1 MAHETHYEVHVKQ
14 GGRWEIHARH
24 ESSEKEQAI
33 EEAKALNALKHVQS
47 VKVIQEI
54 FDPEE
59 GLSKEYN
66 VYTPDQT
73 KRRVR
78 KGAYKGSAK
87 KARKKAAQAEAGE
100 DDGKGA
106 KKKKSPPKVPV
117 SVILLRMSGI
127 ITFSIIVGSM
137 FTWFASMVLADSSIG
152 ENAQANILFI
162 VFLVV
167 FVISA
172 IPMAMVFLGKEK

>member
-24 ESSEKEQAI
+24 ESTEKEHAI
-33 EEAKALNALKHVQS
+33 EEAKALNTLKHIQA

-54 FDPEE
+54 YDPEQ
-59 GLSKEYN
+59 GLSNEYN
-66 VYTPDQT
+66 VYTSGDAKHPP
-73 KRRVR
+73 KRNGFKDTSK
-78 KGAYKGSAK
+78 KG
-87 KARKKAAQAEAGE
+87 
-100 DDGKGA
+100 
-106 KKKKSPPKVPV
+106 KKKSTRDGDPVRKELKVKKSKPRIPF
-117 SVILLRMSGI
+117 SVVLLRMSGI

-137 FTWFASMVLADSSIG
+137 FTWFTSMVLAGSTIG

-172 IPMAMVFLGKEK
+172 IPMAMVFLNNEK

>member
-1 MAHETHYEVHVKQ
+1 MAHQTHYEVHVKH

-24 ESSEKEQAI
+24 EASEKESAI
-33 EEAKALNALKHVQS
+33 EEAKALYALKHIQS

-54 FDPEE
+54 FDPDE

-66 VYTPDQT
+66 VYTPDQA
-73 KRRVR
+73 RQPPR
-78 KGAYKGSAK
+78 KNGARSPAK
-87 KARKKAAQAEAGE
+87 KAGKNAARDGDPVRRELKESKA
-100 DDGKGA
+100 K
-106 KKKKSPPKVPV
+106 PKTPI

-127 ITFSIIVGSM
+127 ISFSIIVGSM
-137 FTWFASMVLADSSIG
+137 FTWFTSMVLSDSSIG

-172 IPMAMVFLGKEK
+172 IPMAMVFLNNEK